1 MVVVQ
6 AYTRTGIPLEDFLN
20 DPTKLGEIRN
30 KRVLYILKANSHRAV
45 FKFGIAGFA
54 PHISTDAKQR
64 LKSYVIQ
71 HGKHSNL
78 NRCSGVRLFYLEASS
93 KNKYVQK
100 TKSQIYRRENM
111 LKTGLDRF
119 MIPDR
124 GVERVT
130 APWRRIAAILKSRT
144 YKKIKDSATK
154 VRRSQRK

>member
-6 AYTRTGIPLEDFLN
+6 SYTRTGIPLEDFLSDN
-20 DPTKLGEIRN
+20 SKLSEIRN
-30 KRVLYILKANSHRAV
+30 KRVLYILKANSHHAV

-54 PHISTDAKQR
+54 PHITTDAKQR

-71 HGKHSNL
+71 YGKHSDV
-78 NRCSGVRLFYLEASS
+78 NRCSGVRLFYLEASP

-100 TKSQIYRRENM
+100 TKSRIYRRENM
-111 LKTGLDRF
+111 LKTNLKKF

-130 APWRRIAAILKSRT
+130 APWRRIASILNSQT
-144 YKKIKDSATK
+144 FKKIKDSITK
-154 VRRSQRK
+154 VRRSRRN